1 MKKQKTGKAK
11 RIVKITALSLAGI
24 LLVSVIAAG
33 FILRGRAATMMSV
46 KLVGDD
52 LYTMR
57 FQQDY
62 HLDKAL
68 QAEIKSENDLLKFIC
83 DDMFFGYQIDANLE
97 KYGCSAFI
105 TQTPDGKYLA
115 GRNFGLGGSDTICV
129 YTNPDDGYAS
139 IGTGSTDMLAV
150 GEGNDNATTS
160 LWGRAALLGAPYI
173 LVDGMNEKGLT
184 ASLLD
189 VNEGETHMH
198 TGKPDLTVTM
208 AIRLLLDRAATVQET
223 VELLGGYDIHTGH
236 GWTQHLFVADANG
249 SAAVVEWGDN
259 KMKVVESP
267 ICTNFRMTTP
277 GLRGQYEC
285 LCDRFDTLHGA
296 LDKKPQN
303 TAADAMELLEAVKQE
318 YTQYGIFTEW
328 SVVYNLTD
336 FSVDYAVNM
345 NYDKV
350 YHARRFLIEILYAKK
365 CTPAKQRTCFAEVFV
380 DDEAIARNKRLFSS
394 EGFDRI
400 EFRGAVGGHYAEDNA
415 YDNGEQHRDND
426 PRYRYAEFQS
436 RCP

>member
-150 GEGNDNATTS
+150 GEGNANATTS

-208 AIRLLLDRAATVQET
+208 AIRLLLDRAATVQEA

-277 GLRGQYEC
+277 GLRGQYEG

-303 TAADAMELLEAVKQE
+303 TAADAMKLLEAVKQE
-318 YTQYGIFTEW
+318 YPQYGIFTEW
-328 SVVYNLTD
+328 SVVYSLTD

-350 YHARRFLIEILYAKK
+350 YHL
-365 CTPAKQRTCFAEVFV
+365 TP
-380 DDEAIARNKRLFSS
+380 
-394 EGFDRI
+394 
-400 EFRGAVGGHYAEDNA
+400 ED
-415 YDNGEQHRDND
+415 
-426 PRYRYAEFQS
+426 F
-436 RCP
+436 